1 MSAVSFVV
9 DLTHAALDG
18 LTTVLTPL
26 VPGLAAAL
34 AVVVLTAAV
43 RLFLS
48 PLTYL
53 RVRAERRR
61 KALAPRLSELR
72 DEHRDDPVALATES
86 MALYR
91 ANGVGPLVTL
101 LPGLLAAPFFML
113 MYRVTQSL
121 PGVALGVPLTAHL
134 AAAPLFFAALLA
146 AGAILAWWSSRQMRR
161 ATGESGDVTG
171 MQRWLPLLPYLSLPA
186 IAWLPLAGAIYLV
199 TSTAWTVLERG
210 IWR

>member
-1 MSAVSFVV
+1 
-9 DLTHAALDG
+9 
-18 LTTVLTPL
+18 
-26 VPGLAAAL
+26 
-34 AVVVLTAAV
+34 
-43 RLFLS
+43 
-48 PLTYL
+48 
-53 RVRAERRR
+53 
-61 KALAPRLSELR
+61 
-72 DEHRDDPVALATES
+72 
-86 MALYR
+86 
-91 ANGVGPLVTL
+91 
-101 LPGLLAAPFFML
+101 
-113 MYRVTQSL
+113 L

-161 ATGESGDVTG
+161 AAGESGDATG